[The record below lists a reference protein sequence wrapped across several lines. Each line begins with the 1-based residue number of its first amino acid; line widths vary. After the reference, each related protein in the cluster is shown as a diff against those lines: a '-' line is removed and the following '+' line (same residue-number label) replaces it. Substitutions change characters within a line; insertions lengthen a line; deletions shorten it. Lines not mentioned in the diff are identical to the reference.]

1 MMTPWADNLLV
12 WLQAERGVATA
23 VALGVLLLLGWVTA
37 YRSKR
42 RQVEQIF
49 ETVRDAVFGHCE
61 PRVRTGAWGFA
72 VAVEPPPEPFNEFL
86 VNYQA
91 FSWLDLGDMARRL
104 LRGRG
109 KKRLQLAGSLTNGPT
124 TELVWMRGQPPVRA
138 LGKRPGSREW
148 VQQRLDIPR
157 TEYALRGNN
166 LGSMRHV
173 FVDLMARFGTSLSL
187 VSVQREQKP
196 DVRMVIEGPLD
207 PASISPLITSVR
219 ALGRAAQLD

>member
-1 MMTPWADNLLV
+1 MMPSWADDLLI
-12 WLQAERGVATA
+12 WLQAERGVATMVA
-23 VALGVLLLLGWVTA
+23 VAALLLLGWA
-37 YRSKR
+37 AAHRSKR
-42 RQVEQIF
+42 RQVERMLD
-49 ETVRDAVFGHCE
+49 TVRDAVFGHCV

-91 FSWLDLGDMARRL
+91 FSWLDLGDVARRVV
-104 LRGRG
+104 RGRG
-109 KKRLQLAGSLTNGPT
+109 RTRVQLAGSLSSGPM

-138 LGKRPGSREW
+138 LGNRPGSREW
-148 VQQRLDIPR
+148 VQQRLDVPR
-157 TEYALRGNN
+157 TEYALRGYN

-173 FVDLMARFGTSLSL
+173 FVDLMARFGMSLTL

-196 DVRMVIEGPLD
+196 DVRLVVEGPLD
-207 PASISPLITSVR
+207 PASISPLITSMR